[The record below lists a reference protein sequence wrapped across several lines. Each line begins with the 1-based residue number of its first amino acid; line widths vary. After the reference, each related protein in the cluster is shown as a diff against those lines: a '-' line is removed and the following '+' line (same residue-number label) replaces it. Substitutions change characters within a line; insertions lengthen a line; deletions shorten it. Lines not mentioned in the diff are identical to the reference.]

1 MHHRRWYRN
10 GPKVLGYEPGWLWWA
25 LVAVV
30 LVVGVLVLRTELAER
45 HRSAA
50 YIDERIQH
58 HADQQGIDADLV
70 RAVVQAESGGDWRA
84 QSNKD
89 ARGLMQITPVALED
103 VRQRADVGDGDLFDV
118 DYNLRVGTTY
128 LSYLLDRFEGNPTL
142 AVAAYHMGP
151 TRVSRGL
158 RKYPELAPREMV
170 RRHGGPQ
177 TRAYVQKVLET
188 YQQVD

>member
-1 MHHRRWYRN
+1 MRHRRWHRK

-25 LVAVV
+25 VV
-30 LVVGVLVLRTELAER
+30 LLFVAGALYLWQDELSTR
-45 HRSAA
+45 QRSAA
-50 YIDERIQH
+50 YIDRRIAH

-70 RAVVQAESGGDWRA
+70 RAVVRAESGGDWRA
-84 QSNKD
+84 QSNKN
-89 ARGLMQITPVALED
+89 ARGLMQVTPVALED
-103 VRQRADVGDGDLFDV
+103 VQRIADVGDGDLFDV
-118 DYNLRVGTTY
+118 DYNLHVGTTY
-128 LSYLLDRFEGNPTL
+128 LSHLLDRFDGNPTL

-158 RKYPELAPREMV
+158 SKYPDLPPREMV